1 MQLQP
6 WSSGILYELV
16 RSSHG
21 FCHNKPAYRPSF
33 DLTHL
38 PLRGSLWF
46 QFQFQPMV
54 AGGGRRDDQAVS
66 FGACGD
72 DQMAPQEDSY
82 FASRNPPHRN
92 R

>member
-38 PLRGSLWF
+38 PLRCAALSGSSSSPWWLVGVVTIRPF
-46 QFQFQPMV
+46 LSAAV
-54 AGGGRRDDQAVS
+54 ATRWRHKKTATLPHGILHTEIVS
-66 FGACGD
+66 
-72 DQMAPQEDSY
+72 
-82 FASRNPPHRN
+82 
-92 R
+92 